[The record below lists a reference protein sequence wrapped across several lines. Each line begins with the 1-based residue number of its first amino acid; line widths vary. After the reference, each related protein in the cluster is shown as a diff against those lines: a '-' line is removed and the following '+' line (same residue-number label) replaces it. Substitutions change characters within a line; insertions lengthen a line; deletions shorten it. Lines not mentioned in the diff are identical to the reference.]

1 MIKRKSNGVQQPVR
15 VQSAV
20 VLLLI
25 VFLLSNCKD
34 KTFEEPPLA
43 RVYDSYLFFRDI
55 QDQLPESLTGTDST
69 VFVQNLIVNW
79 GREQLMINK
88 ALFNLEEKNEDI
100 EALVSKYRND
110 LMKFAYQQAYLNQN
124 LDTAITTEQIASYYE
139 ENSYNFELKENILRA
154 TYFVVPTGTPQ
165 LIDIRRKF
173 KSQKEKDWEDV
184 MQYATVFATEISLED
199 TTWLSYSELAKI
211 LPIENYNPVDF
222 LRRNKLLILEDEDQV
237 YFLRIEEYKFKE
249 SVSPLEYVSET
260 IRNILLNK
268 RKLETIQK
276 MEKKLVE
283 DAYEKKA
290 FEIY

>member
-1 MIKRKSNGVQQPVR
+1 M
-15 VQSAV
+15 
-20 VLLLI
+20 LLLI
-25 VFLLSNCKD
+25 VFFLSNCKD
-34 KTFEEPPLA
+34 KTFDEPPLA
-43 RVYDSYLFFRDI
+43 RVYDSYLFFSDI
-55 QDQLPESLTGTDST
+55 QEQVPESLTGADST

-88 ALFNLEEKNEDI
+88 ALFNLEEKNEEI

-124 LDTAITTEQIASYYE
+124 LDTTITTEQIAAYYE
-139 ENSYNFELKENILRA
+139 ENAYNFELKENILRA

-165 LIDIRRKF
+165 LTDIRRKF
-173 KSQKEKDWEDV
+173 KSQKEKDWEEV
-184 MQYATVFATEISLED
+184 VQYATVFATDISLED
-199 TTWLSYSELAKI
+199 TTWVSYSELAKI

-222 LRRNKLLILEDEDQV
+222 LRRNKLLVLEDEEQV

-249 SVSPLEYVSET
+249 SVSPLQYVTET